1 MSRLSAAHGPLGNLE
16 LGPLTEGAA
25 MPLFRQVK
33 RRLLKLIETRH
44 FRPGDCIPSET
55 ELAQTWTVS
64 IGTVRKAVDELVH
77 EHILLRRQGKGTFV
91 TQHNPDRFLF
101 QFFHV
106 EQRGTDF
113 SQKPEYPEVQCV
125 AFEKSRANEVE
136 AQALSLSL
144 NDPILSIS
152 NRLILRGRATVLDHI
167 VVATLGFKG
176 LTEKR
181 FKERKGTI
189 YQLYQEEFGITVL
202 RTRESARAVIANREA
217 CRILGLPGGLPV
229 MQVHRIALTF
239 GDKPVEYRVSTIDT
253 REHDYVN
260 TIAKRD

>member
-1 MSRLSAAHGPLGNLE
+1 
-16 LGPLTEGAA
+16 
-25 MPLFRQVK
+25 
-33 RRLLKLIETRH
+33 
-44 FRPGDCIPSET
+44 
-55 ELAQTWTVS
+55 
-64 IGTVRKAVDELVH
+64 
-77 EHILLRRQGKGTFV
+77 
-91 TQHNPDRFLF
+91 
-101 QFFHV
+101 
-106 EQRGTDF
+106 
-113 SQKPEYPEVQCV
+113 
-125 AFEKSRANEVE
+125 
-136 AQALSLSL
+136 LSLSL